1 MTMKQER
8 ISNRDAHAYA
18 LRRKLFKGSNLY
30 SEVRTSGAGTELYVI
45 FSYGEHFPMF
55 IAETADKQTAWYE
68 TTGSYSVTTA
78 KHKTQARPRNVQLTH
93 MEHDAMRQI
102 ALKGLVGHIMSGAH
116 HA

>member
-18 LRRKLFKGSNLY
+18 LRRKLFKGSHLY
-30 SEVRTSGAGTELYVI
+30 SEVHTSGAGTELYVV

-55 IAETADKQTAWYE
+55 IAETTDGQTAWYE
-68 TTGSYSVTTA
+68 NESGYSQTTA

-93 MEHDAMRQI
+93 MEHDAMLKI
-102 ALKGLVGHIMSGAH
+102 ALEGLVGHIMSGVRV
-116 HA
+116 